1 MNKAVKGRSDGA
13 VAVNRRA
20 RFDYEI
26 DDTFEAGLVLE
37 GTEVKSLREGHANIA
52 ESYVS
57 WEDGGLYLI
66 NADIPPYTAAN
77 RFNHE
82 PRRRRLLLMKKREIA
97 KLADA
102 TSREGM
108 TIVALRLYFNDRG
121 IAKLLIGLA
130 KGKKTIDKRETV
142 KKRDWQKQK
151 ARLMKNLG

>member
-57 WEDGGLYLI
+57 HEDGGLYLI

-102 TSREGM
+102 TAREGM

-121 IAKLLIGLA
+121 LAKLQIGLA
-130 KGKKTIDKRETV
+130 KGKKTIDKREV
-142 KKRDWQKQK
+142 QKKRDWQKQK
-151 ARLMKNLG
+151 ARLMTNLG